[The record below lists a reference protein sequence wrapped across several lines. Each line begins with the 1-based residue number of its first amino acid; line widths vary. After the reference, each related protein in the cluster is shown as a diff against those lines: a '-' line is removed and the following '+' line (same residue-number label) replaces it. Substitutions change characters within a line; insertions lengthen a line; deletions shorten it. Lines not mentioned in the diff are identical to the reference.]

1 MLSRAEPK
9 ARWYHAA
16 FHTVTAM
23 VGAGVLA
30 LPYSFSYLTWGGGLV
45 CLAACTILSLY
56 CSHLL
61 ADFHELP
68 DGTRLNRYRDL
79 GRCVLG
85 GLTIALPSLL
95 PLWQA

>member
-1 MLSRAEPK
+1 
-9 ARWYHAA
+9 
-16 FHTVTAM
+16 M

-45 CLAACTILSLY
+45 CLAACTVLSLY

-79 GRCVLG
+79 GRSVLG
-85 GLTIALPSLL
+85 KMVKLCLHHHPCDKRWAIPGDLRTGRGGKIENAGD
-95 PLWQA
+95 